1 MSDQSATR
9 ATLVAPSW
17 VRWTGIPLAALA
29 ALGIGLT
36 SRHDQRTAGFIVAAA
51 GAVLW
56 AAAVLLGAIRVRRR
70 DQQVPGWVVVTR
82 VVIMLVVTSS
92 IIDAVPALQVH
103 GFVLHGADF
112 LAAALCGMAV
122 GCVVTWAIGRFR
134 QSG

>member
-1 MSDQSATR
+1 
-9 ATLVAPSW
+9 
-17 VRWTGIPLAALA
+17 
-29 ALGIGLT
+29 LGIGLT

-82 VVIMLVVTSS
+82 LVIMLVVASS
-92 IIDAVPALQVH
+92 IIDAVPALQVD

-122 GCVVTWAIGRFR
+122 GCVVTWAIGRFG